1 MKVARWTTDTREIES
16 NTRNNSRSIPLGF
29 ITLELRFVKKC
40 SPLTT
45 TNNDLPQELRVL
57 NERGKKS
64 RNEKKYKQSNE
75 IRTEFLNEIG
85 AQERIWIC
93 LHVSRPFSGCVC
105 AWKLRNCTEYYLDR
119 GN

>member
-57 NERGKKS
+57 NEREKNRETR
-64 RNEKKYKQSNE
+64 RNTNKVTKFGQS
-75 IRTEFLNEIG
+75 F
-85 AQERIWIC
+85 
-93 LHVSRPFSGCVC
+93 
-105 AWKLRNCTEYYLDR
+105 
-119 GN
+119 